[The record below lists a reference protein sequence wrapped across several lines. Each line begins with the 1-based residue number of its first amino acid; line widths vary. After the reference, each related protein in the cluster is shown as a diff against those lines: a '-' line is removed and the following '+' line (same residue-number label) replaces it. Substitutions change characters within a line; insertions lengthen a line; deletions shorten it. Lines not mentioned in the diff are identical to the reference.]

1 MFRGWVKYPISH
13 KMKAPF
19 ISVFKFL
26 ALIVST
32 HALAGDPSYFSPQS
46 KRDFLLYFKH
56 RLYAGC
62 ADLKAPQS
70 PISPKEMGEM
80 VQKTKINVLKT
91 FNKSFKENSDL
102 KNAYLKELDELS
114 KDVSCQRDA
123 NDCRSRILGLSIYYY
138 HQLRAD
144 IPNCDSYVSQPEN
157 SDKYNINCEGE
168 LRYRKRSLEGI
179 HGNQYGNLGPGNY
192 KKQLL
197 ALKNQLTKD
206 LFDFVIR
213 EDKNH
218 LHICN
223 PVREGVLDYKYTLE
237 TEEPGE
243 FVQNLDPV
251 YDPRKAISQCKENA
265 KILHNEMILAHFDD
279 NRNTVGRD
287 QFDSIKK
294 KIVNFLKENQQ
305 VVVTDVTIESLSSR
319 TPYYVEVAGKKVID
333 KNSDEKNLKVVKD
346 RATFGQSMLEEI
358 RTSSSLYNTIK
369 FESVGKLAGP
379 EFSVTDLNERF
390 VTKMSPGYF
399 ERIEAL
405 YSKHQDLYKSEANI
419 STDGDLLSEEKY
431 SNLYQAKFKPFHG
444 FKVLIKGV
452 EKNNMKCASSDGKKE
467 KLPSSRQ

>member
-1 MFRGWVKYPISH
+1 MTTNV
-13 KMKAPF
+13 
-19 ISVFKFL
+19 L
-26 ALIVST
+26 A
-32 HALAGDPSYFSPQS
+32 AGPEYFSPQS
-46 KRDFLLYFKH
+46 KREFLIYFKH

-62 ADLKAPQS
+62 SDLKAPQT
-70 PISPKEMGEM
+70 PISPKDMAEM
-80 VQKTKINVLKT
+80 VQKTKITVLKT
-91 FNKSFKENSDL
+91 FGQAFKENPDL
-102 KNAYLKELDELS
+102 KNAYLKELDVLS

-123 NDCRSRILGLSIYYY
+123 NDCRSRILGLSIFYF

-144 IPNCDSYVSQPEN
+144 IPNCEAYVTQPES
-157 SDKYNINCEGE
+157 SDRYNINCEGE

-206 LFDFVIR
+206 LFDFVVR

-223 PVREGVLDYKYTLE
+223 PVREGVLDYKYTLD

-243 FVQNLDPV
+243 YVQNLDPV
-251 YDPRKAISQCKENA
+251 YDPRKALAECKENS
-265 KILHNEMILAHFDD
+265 KVLFQEMIHAHFDD

-287 QFDSIKK
+287 QFDTIKS
-294 KIVNFLKENQQ
+294 KILNFLKDNPEL
-305 VVVTDVTIESLSSR
+305 VATEVTVESLSSR

-333 KNSDEKNLKVVKD
+333 QNSDEKNLKVVQD
-346 RATFGQSMLEEI
+346 RASFGKSMLEEI

-369 FESVGKLAGP
+369 FESIAKLAGP
-379 EFSVTDLNERF
+379 EFSKTDLNERF
-390 VTKMSPGYF
+390 VTKMSPGYY

-405 YSKHQDLYKSEANI
+405 YNKHQKLYKKEANI

-444 FKVLIKGV
+444 FKIIIKGL
-452 EKNNMKCASSDGKKE
+452 EKNNLKCSSTSGRKD